1 MRALSYLERLVAYE
15 GNRRTVEQLLDAGEQ
30 LLLANQRIQ
39 DLADSIKQ
47 ARIRRARHV
56 AEYRRQWQ
64 HVIDRLEQPVISQRQ
79 IQSRMCS
86 LEHQNHMQRWQLQAA
101 NEHGAAAD

>member
-15 GNRRTVEQLLDAGEQ
+15 GNRRTVDQLLDAGEQ

-47 ARIRRARHV
+47 ARSRRARRV
-56 AEYRRQWQ
+56 AEYLRRWQ
-64 HVIDRLEQPVISQRQ
+64 PVIDRLEQPVISQRQ
-79 IQSRMCS
+79 IKRSMGS
-86 LEHQNHMQRWQLQAA
+86 LEHQNHMQQWQLQAA
-101 NEHGAAAD
+101 NEHGAADD

>member
-1 MRALSYLERLVAYE
+1 MRALSFLERLVAYE
-15 GNRRTVEQLLDAGEQ
+15 GNRQTVEQLLDAGEQ

-47 ARIRRARHV
+47 ARLRRARHV

-64 HVIDRLEQPVISQRQ
+64 TVIDRLEQPIISQRQ
-79 IQSRMCS
+79 IQRRMGS
-86 LEHQNHMQRWQLQAA
+86 LVHQNHMQRWQLQAA